1 MEISKFNYY
10 KITSTIQK
18 DLTKLMFNDNKHE
31 ARVRSVEIEFSH
43 DNEYLFINNLTL
55 SDLKELRKVVRK
67 QIKELQ
73 K

>member
-10 KITSTIQK
+10 KITPTIQK
-18 DLTKLMFNDNKHE
+18 DLTKLMFNNNKYE
-31 ARVRSVEIEFSH
+31 ARVRSVEIKFSH
-43 DNEYLFINNLTL
+43 NKVSLVIDNLTL
-55 SDLKELRKVVRK
+55 SDLKDLRKIVRK

>member
-1 MEISKFNYY
+1 
-10 KITSTIQK
+10 
-18 DLTKLMFNDNKHE
+18 MFNNNKHE
-31 ARVRSVEIEFSH
+31 ARVKSVEIKLSH
-43 DNEYLFINNLTL
+43 NNRCLVMDDLTL

>member
-10 KITSTIQK
+10 KITSIIQK
-18 DLTKLMFNDNKHE
+18 DLTKLMFNNNKHE
-31 ARVRSVEIEFSH
+31 ARVRSVEIKFSH
-43 DNEYLFINNLTL
+43 NKVSLVIDNLTL
-55 SDLKELRKVVRK
+55 SDLKDLRKIVRK

>member
-10 KITSTIQK
+10 KITSVIQK
-18 DLTKLMFNDNKHE
+18 EPTKLLFNDNKYE
-31 ARVRSVEIEFSH
+31 ARVKSVEIKFSH
-43 DNEYLFINNLTL
+43 NNVGLVINNLTL
-55 SDLKELRKVVRK
+55 SDLKDLRKIVRK